1 MKKILSIIFPV
12 MLLLFSGCA
21 AETAELEESFVY
33 QFEDA
38 LGYTVTVRSADHVA
52 AIGGS
57 NAETWL
63 LAGGTLTALTEDAYS
78 ERGIEPS
85 TEMINLGTV
94 KSPDME
100 TMILSGIDFA
110 ILNAKIAEHVAL
122 RSTLENAGITTAYFS
137 IETFEDYLA
146 MLKVCTDI
154 TGCQEL
160 YEENGLTI
168 QKQIDTV
175 IAQTAGKDAPS
186 VLFIRAYSTGA
197 KAKNSNTMT
206 GAMLKDLGCRNIA
219 DSDNSLLEN
228 LSMEAIIREDP
239 DFIFVTTQGAS
250 TEAAEKNL
258 AESLQSNPAWA
269 ELSAVKNGR
278 YIVLPRNLFHYKPNN
293 RWGESYEM
301 LAEILYG
308 AQ

>member
-1 MKKILSIIFPV
+1 MKKLGFLLCLATVLFLCGCGAEPVGGEEDII
-12 MLLLFSGCA
+12 C
-21 AETAELEESFVY
+21 
-33 QFEDA
+33 QFQDA
-38 LGYTVTVRSADHVA
+38 LGYTVTVRSGDHVA

-85 TEMINLGTV
+85 EEVINLGTV
-94 KSPDME
+94 KSPDVE
-100 TMILSGIDFA
+100 TMILSSIDFA

-160 YEENGLTI
+160 YEENGLAI
-168 QKQIDTV
+168 QEQIDTV
-175 IAQTAGKDAPS
+175 IARTAGKDAPS

-219 DSDNSLLEN
+219 DSDDSLLEN

-250 TEAAEKNL
+250 SEAAEKAL
-258 AESLQSNPAWA
+258 AESLQSNPAWS

-293 RWGESYEM
+293 RWGKSYEM

>member
-1 MKKILSIIFPV
+1 MKKLGFFLCLATMLFLCGCRAEPV
-12 MLLLFSGCA
+12 GGGEDITC
-21 AETAELEESFVY
+21 
-33 QFEDA
+33 QFQDA
-38 LGYTVTVRSADHVA
+38 LGYTVTVRTAEHVA

-85 TEMINLGTV
+85 EEVINLGTV
-94 KSPDME
+94 KSPDVE
-100 TMILSGIDFA
+100 TMILSGVDFV

-122 RSTLENAGITTAYFS
+122 RSTLENAGMTTAYFS
-137 IETFEDYLA
+137 IETFEDYLT
-146 MLKVCTDI
+146 MLKICTDI
-154 TGCQEL
+154 TNRPDC
-160 YEENGLTI
+160 YEKNGLSI
-168 QKQIDTV
+168 QKQIDDV
-175 IAQTAGKDAPS
+175 ISRTAGKDAPS

-219 DSDNSLLEN
+219 DSDDSLLEN

-250 TEAAEKNL
+250 TEAAEKTL
-258 AESLQSNPAWA
+258 AESLQSNPAWR

-308 AQ
+308 TK